1 MDPTKTIVGVSLAS
15 INMGTKRR
23 LLRSGE
29 LSAST
34 FIVIDGPFI
43 FVRLL

>member
-15 INMGTKRR
+15 INMGTKRT
-23 LLRSGE
+23 LRD
-29 LSAST
+29 LSPST

-43 FVRLL
+43 FVRVL